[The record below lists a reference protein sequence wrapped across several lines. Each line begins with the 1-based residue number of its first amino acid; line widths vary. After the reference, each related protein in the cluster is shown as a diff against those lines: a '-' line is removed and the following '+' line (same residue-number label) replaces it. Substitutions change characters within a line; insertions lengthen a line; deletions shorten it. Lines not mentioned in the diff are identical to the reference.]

1 MNGGLRSFARD
12 AFLMPI
18 ALASLALTA
27 LRMSPGLA
35 SSLVRLLRIKDERDE
50 SHAPRCRR

>member
-27 LRMSPGLA
+27 LRMSPGLV
-35 SSLVRLLRIKDERDE
+35 SSLVRLLRIKDEHDE
-50 SHAPRCRR
+50 SHAP

>member
-1 MNGGLRSFARD
+1 MKGGLRSFARD

-27 LRMSPGLA
+27 LRMSPGLV
-35 SSLVRLLRIKDERDE
+35 SSLVRFLRIKDEHEE
-50 SHAPRCRR
+50 SHTP